1 MTDQPPNPKR
11 QRHLYNSPLDLH
23 VAFALKETTKRRT
36 IDATVED
43 EQAIEV
49 GILESEL
56 KFISSDAETFIPEK
70 LNEVRARKRETNQI
84 SFSEDENA
92 RIEDEIIAFY
102 PDNGGFDLSPTHDQW
117 EE

>member
-11 QRHLYNSPLDLH
+11 QRHLYNSPLGLH
-23 VAFALKETTKRRT
+23 VAFALKETRTKRRT

-43 EQAIEV
+43 VEV
-49 GILESEL
+49 GIQESEPKL
-56 KFISSDAETFIPEK
+56 NYSDAETSNPEK
-70 LNEVRARKRETNQI
+70 LNEVRARKRGTKEI

-92 RIEDEIIAFY
+92 RIEDEINAFY
-102 PDNGGFDLSPTHDQW
+102 PDDGGFDLSPTRDQW